1 MTFETFDQSDQ
12 KTWPD
17 PKPTYLPTYLH
28 TYLITHWATFD
39 SQYVAGFFLATG
51 SRIFS
56 CYRCDIVCG
65 NARSQLRRKTI
76 LQTCDIW
83 DTVCNSNNWEPEFL
97 TTFVTW
103 QLRVTVDSIRNS
115 CDVFCMLCTFL
126 LWRRMWIAG
135 HQMFACVQ
143 ISRQAATKRW
153 EYLGLRLTKP
163 MPITSYAFNKTL
175 LRALFARLAVIS
187 RHP

>member
-1 MTFETFDQSDQ
+1 M
-12 KTWPD
+12 TWPKMTYL
-17 PKPTYLPTYLH
+17 PSYLPTYLS

-39 SQYVAGFFLATG
+39 SRYVAGFFLATG

-65 NARSQLRRKTI
+65 NVRSQLRRKTI

-115 CDVFCMLCTFL
+115 CDVFLKTFL
-126 LWRRMWIAG
+126 SEDLFQAL
-135 HQMFACVQ
+135 
-143 ISRQAATKRW
+143 ISDFPNIEGKFPNLQNFHLSLSIK
-153 EYLGLRLTKP
+153 E
-163 MPITSYAFNKTL
+163 SY
-175 LRALFARLAVIS
+175 
-187 RHP
+187 